1 MNLVAKATL
10 GPDAHAVA
18 DDQHADHQLRIDR
31 GSAHMAVKRPQPLAQ
46 ISEVQVTVDAP
57 EQVIG
62 GDVLVEAE
70 IIKQPRRRLL
80 KPHHRRFSCGISRIH

>member
-1 MNLVAKATL
+1 M
-10 GPDAHAVA
+10 
-18 DDQHADHQLRIDR
+18 
-31 GSAHMAVKRPQPLAQ
+31 
-46 ISEVQVTVDAP
+46 TVDAP

-80 KPHHRRFSCGISRIH
+80 NSQHRQFLPQNQRDSVNHAALMAAIIGDFFNNIGALLKFEAAVRSVRFLGLFCRSQMSKS